1 MTPDDHAL
9 AGELALGLL
18 DADERAQA
26 LRRTLSDPDFAREV
40 EWWRARFAI
49 LLAEVPPV
57 PAPVGLIDDIGV
69 PAAASVRR
77 GRWWLVPATLT
88 AVAAAALVL
97 VMRPT
102 ATVAP
107 PVNRPE
113 TATLLA
119 ALAPTEG
126 KGTPISAIVEHDA
139 GRIRVVATN
148 IAPNGKTAQ
157 LWVIRDGVPR
167 SLGLLSGSGTTSLA
181 VPDRERPT
189 LQAGLVLAI
198 SIEPPGGSPDTTPTG
213 PVVASGQL
221 TAI

>member
-40 EWWRARFAI
+40 EWWRARFAM

-69 PAAASVRR
+69 PAASGVRR
-77 GRWWLVPATLT
+77 GRWWIVPATLT
-88 AVAAAALVL
+88 AVAAAALVM

-102 ATVAP
+102 ETVVP

-126 KGTPISAIVEHDA
+126 TGTPIGAIVERDA
-139 GRIRVVATN
+139 GRIRVVATGL
-148 IAPNGKTAQ
+148 APSGKTAQ
-157 LWVIRDGVPR
+157 LWVIRDGGPH

-181 VPDRERPT
+181 VPDRERT
-189 LQAGLVLAI
+189 ALQAGLVLAI
-198 SIEPPGGSPDTTPTG
+198 SIEPPGGSPKATPTG
-213 PVVASGQL
+213 PVVASGPL

>member
-57 PAPVGLIDDIGV
+57 PAPAGLIDDIGV
-69 PAAASVRR
+69 PAAAGVRR
-77 GRWWLVPATLT
+77 GRWWIVPATLT
-88 AVAAAALVL
+88 AVAAAALVM

-102 ATVAP
+102 AIVAP
-107 PVNRPE
+107 PVNRPQ

-126 KGTPISAIVEHDA
+126 KGTPISAIVERDA
-139 GRIRVVATN
+139 GRIRVVAID
-148 IAPNGKTAQ
+148 IAPSGKTAQ
-157 LWVIRDGVPR
+157 LWVIRDGVPH

-181 VPDRERPT
+181 VPDRERT
-189 LQAGLVLAI
+189 ALQAGLVLAI
-198 SIEPPGGSPDTTPTG
+198 SIEPPGGSPNTTPTG

>member
-57 PAPVGLIDDIGV
+57 PAPAGLIDDIGV
-69 PAAASVRR
+69 PAASDARP
-77 GRWWLVPATLT
+77 GRWWIVPASLT
-88 AVAAAALVL
+88 AVAAAALVIL
-97 VMRPT
+97 LRPT
-102 ATVAP
+102 ATVIP
-107 PVNRPE
+107 PVDRPE
-113 TATLLA
+113 TVTLLA
-119 ALAPTEG
+119 ALARSEG
-126 KGTPISAIVEHDA
+126 AGAPISAIVERDA
-139 GRIRVVATN
+139 GRIRVAATG
-148 IAPNGKTAQ
+148 ISPKGKTAQ

-181 VPDRERPT
+181 IPSGERT
-189 LQAGLVLAI
+189 ALQAGLVLAI
-198 SIEPPGGSPDTTPTG
+198 SIEPPGGSPEPTPTG
-213 PVVASGQL
+213 PVVASGPL